1 MVTMM
6 TQSHLRRRRGNRP
19 GRWGGCGRLPLPS
32 GRACKGET
40 DSMRVIEVRE
50 DNPWPKWTEATQV
63 VEGMHKPVFV
73 RPVLAKRDDGEIAWP
88 SVQIRIGG
96 LGARQGAKFNGHT
109 LAEAKEKADRLRAD
123 AQSSGH
129 SGTVPFKVQLRKTAV
144 NTKLTPAEV
153 RRVAQAIDEARRL
166 LSSAHP
172 KPREPSGPHRP
183 TLLEALARLKCFE
196 RKKEDVAVEVL
207 GHILSTSEA
216 ARAALSDLVVA
227 GGAPVGRI
235 DRVETQVRGRMGAKP
250 DLAGYDESGREH
262 VLIEAKFTAK
272 LTPHQGE
279 KGTYLKRLLRQK
291 RQPSVVL
298 FVAPAERREELWK
311 DLLDQVSK
319 SKIELR
325 PWHQKGTVLSAA
337 VADSACWL
345 MLTSWKALLDR
356 MQAGVSADSVVEAHL
371 RELRWLVDWQPPS
384 PSR

>member
-1 MVTMM
+1 
-6 TQSHLRRRRGNRP
+6 
-19 GRWGGCGRLPLPS
+19 
-32 GRACKGET
+32 
-40 DSMRVIEVRE
+40 MRVIEVRE

-73 RPVLAKRDDGEIAWP
+73 RPVLARRDDGEIAWP

-144 NTKLTPAEV
+144 NTKLTPAEA
-153 RRVAQAIDEARRL
+153 RRVGQAIDEARRL
-166 LSSAHP
+166 LARRVGQAIDEARRLLAHT
-172 KPREPSGPHRP
+172 EPVGELSPHRP
-183 TLLEALARLKCFE
+183 TLLAELARLKCFE
-196 RKKEDVAVEVL
+196 GKKENVAVEVL
-207 GHILSTSEA
+207 GHILSTSEP

-235 DRVETQVRGRMGAKP
+235 DRVETQVRGRMGARP
-250 DLAGYDESGREH
+250 DLAGYDESDREH

-298 FVAPAERREELWK
+298 FVAPAERRDELWK
-311 DLLDQVSK
+311 DLLVQVPK